1 MEQILDSPFQEQRTL
16 QYAGFWI
23 RAAAILID
31 GFVFGVVYMI
41 GILLVATGLVS
52 LEDPTMAIILL
63 VIFFVAILLYFPLCE
78 SSEKQATLG
87 KMAVGIKVG
96 KANGERI
103 SFLNALGRF
112 FAKYISQLI
121 LYIGYMMAGWDDKKQ
136 ALHDKIAGTYVFYK

>member
-1 MEQILDSPFQEQRTL
+1 MEQILDSPFQGQRTL

-23 RAAAILID
+23 RAAALLID
-31 GFVFGVVYMI
+31 GFVFSAAYGI
-41 GILLVATGLVS
+41 GILIFSVGLLS
-52 LEDPTMAIILL
+52 MDDPAIAIAAL
-63 VIFFVAILLYFPLCE
+63 VIFCLAIVLYFPICE

-103 SFLNALGRF
+103 TFLNALGRF

>member
-23 RAAAILID
+23 RAAALLID
-31 GFVFGVVYMI
+31 GFVFTVLYMI
-41 GILLVATGLVS
+41 GVLLVATGLIS
-52 LEDPTMAIILL
+52 LEDPTMVIILL

-96 KANGERI
+96 KANGE
-103 SFLNALGRF
+103 
-112 FAKYISQLI
+112 
-121 LYIGYMMAGWDDKKQ
+121 
-136 ALHDKIAGTYVFYK
+136 